1 MILDLL
7 LVVVLLAYAASGLR
21 QGLATGALS
30 LGGFVAGAVLGVL
43 VVPVLAARLEAGPQ
57 RSFVV
62 LAAVLV
68 IAWLG
73 QVVGAVAGSRLR
85 ERIPR
90 GSARRVDQALGALA
104 GLVAAA
110 VVLWFVGGAV
120 RTVPAVAPV
129 VASSRVLQGIDAV
142 MPQQAGTLAS
152 RFRETVAASDF
163 PRVFSGAGPEQI
175 DSVAPPDDT
184 AVPRAV
190 ARRVRAATVKITG
203 DAADC
208 ARTQEGSGAV
218 VAPERVVTNAHVVA
232 GVERPQVQLGGE
244 GRRYAAR
251 TVLFDP
257 DRDLAVLAVPGLP
270 PSVRPL
276 PLGADLDRG
285 ADAAFAGYPRN
296 GPYVLGPARVRSVL
310 RASGED
316 IYGRPGVVR
325 RVYSLFATVEPG
337 NSGGPVVD
345 TRGALVGVVF
355 AKSLDDA
362 QTGYALTL
370 TEVRSDITAGVAAT
384 DAVGT
389 GGCAAG

>member
-7 LVVVLLAYAASGLR
+7 LFLVLLAYAASGFR
-21 QGLATGALS
+21 QGLAIGALS
-30 LGGFVAGAVLGVL
+30 LGGFVAGAVVGVL
-43 VVPVLAARLEAGPQ
+43 AVPVFAGRLEAGPQ

-68 IAWLG
+68 LAWLG
-73 QVVGAVAGSRLR
+73 QVLGAVVGGRLR
-85 ERIPR
+85 DQLPR
-90 GSARRVDQALGALA
+90 GSARRVDQGLGAVA

-110 VVLWFVGGAV
+110 VVVWFVGGAV
-120 RTVPAVAPV
+120 RTVPGISQV
-129 VASSRVLQGIDAV
+129 VGSSRVLQSIDAL
-142 MPQQAGTLAS
+142 MPSQASVIAA

-175 DSVAPPDDT
+175 EAVDPPDAT
-184 AVPRAV
+184 AVPAAV
-190 ARRVRAATVKITG
+190 ARRVKAATVKITG
-203 DAADC
+203 EAVEC
-208 ARTQEGSGAV
+208 GRNQEGSGAI

-232 GVERPQVQLGGE
+232 GVERPVVQLGGA
-244 GRRYAAR
+244 GRRYAAK

-270 PSVRPL
+270 DTARPL
-276 PLGADLDRG
+276 PLGTDIERG
-285 ADAAFAGYPRN
+285 DDAAFAGYPRN
-296 GPYVLGPARVRSVL
+296 GPYELGAARVRSVL

-325 RVYSLFATVEPG
+325 RVYSLYATVEPG

-345 TRGALVGVVF
+345 PSGALVGVVF
-355 AKSLDDA
+355 AKSLDDEN
-362 QTGYALTL
+362 TGYALTL
-370 TEVRSDITAGVAAT
+370 SEAKPDIDAGVAAT
-384 DAVGT
+384 DAVST